1 MSPELFKLR
10 KELGTTEEWLYLLTK
25 VEQDKLLWHALDPSS
40 RKWQKFPMM
49 PNVVYEDESRK
60 GAAGLWMWN
69 MVGPSIKIAEV
80 I

>member
-1 MSPELFKLR
+1 M
-10 KELGTTEEWLYLLTK
+10 
-25 VEQDKLLWHALDPSS
+25 WHALDPSS

-49 PNVVYEDESRK
+49 PNVVHEDESRK
-60 GAAGLWMWN
+60 GSAGLWMWN